1 MKRKLAMLCAAVMGM
16 TSVFGMIGCGGN
28 GNEELV
34 SEESGTGETSGKEET
49 DGAKETG
56 GEKVKLVF
64 LRVGTEPER
73 KAYWEKMVDGFMA
86 ENPDIEI
93 EYQEAP
99 AGDDF
104 ETKLNTGFASGTAPD
119 VINFTLASM
128 GTRVPLGQY
137 ASLDEYMDG
146 WEGKEDFMESALSL
160 GNINGTQYGIPV
172 IADPRILIYNKEMFE
187 EAGLDPESPPATW
200 DELREA
206 HKALIKKDGDTVVQT
221 GLGIPT
227 SGTNTQHWFSI
238 FIEQN
243 GVKNLVDDDNNTIL
257 CNTPEAIEAAEFMK
271 ELVDE
276 GAVFWN
282 ADNADENP
290 FASGKAAM
298 TFANDTSFANWNTG
312 DLEGKIAM
320 ADPISGTQ
328 QATFCGMSF
337 MFMSGE
343 TEHKEEVWK
352 FIEYVSSA
360 ESMWTRYEDLGSA
373 VLRESLKEKYIAEDP
388 EKHEAIY
395 TSIACGTGS
404 PKVAYANSV
413 YNIIGQA
420 MEQIMYDV
428 AEPEKALND
437 AAEKIQ
443 EEIDNQ

>member
-1 MKRKLAMLCAAVMGM
+1 MKRKIAMLCAAVMGM
-16 TSVFGMIGCGGN
+16 SSIFALTGCRGN

-34 SEESGTGETSGKEET
+34 SEESSAGKEDGETKTEES
-49 DGAKETG
+49 ESS

-73 KAYWEKMVDGFMA
+73 KVYWEKMVDGFMK

-99 AGDDF
+99 GGDEF

-137 ASLDEYMDG
+137 ASLDDYVEG

-172 IADPRILIYNKEMFE
+172 IADPRILLYNKAMFE
-187 EAGLDPESPPATW
+187 EAGLDPDSPPTTW
-200 DELREA
+200 EELMEA

-227 SGTNTQHWFSI
+227 SGTNTQHWFST

-243 GVKNLVDDDNNTIL
+243 GVKNIVDDGNNTIL
-257 CNTPEAIEAAEFMK
+257 CNTPEAIEATEFMK
-271 ELVDE
+271 ELADE
-276 GAVFWN
+276 GIIFWN

-298 TFANDTSFANWNTG
+298 TLANDTSFTNWNVG
-312 DLEGKIAM
+312 DLEGNIAM
-320 ADPISGTQ
+320 ADPVSGTK

-343 TEHKEEVWK
+343 TEHKDEVWK

-428 AEPEKALND
+428 ATPEEALNE
-437 AAEKIQ
+437 AADKIQ

>member
-1 MKRKLAMLCAAVMGM
+1 MGM
-16 TSVFGMIGCGGN
+16 TSVFGTIGCGYD

-34 SEESGTGETSGKEET
+34 AEETSEEE
-49 DGAKETG
+49 
-56 GEKVKLVF
+56 VKLVF
-64 LRVGTEPER
+64 LRVGTEPEK
-73 KAYWEKMVDGFMA
+73 KAYWEKMADGFME
-86 ENPDIEI
+86 ENPNIEI

-119 VINFTLASM
+119 IINFTLASM

-137 ASLDEYMDG
+137 APLDEYMEG
-146 WEGKEDFMESALSL
+146 WDGKEDFMESALSL

-187 EAGLDPESPPATW
+187 EAGLDPESPPTTW

-221 GLGIPT
+221 GLGFPT

-257 CNTPEAIEAAEFMK
+257 CNTAEAIEAAEFMK
-271 ELVDE
+271 ELADE
-276 GAVFWN
+276 GVIFWN

-290 FASGKAAM
+290 FITGKAAM
-298 TFANDTSFANWNTG
+298 TFASDSNFANWNTG

-328 QATFCGMSF
+328 QATFCGMNF

-352 FIEYVSSA
+352 FIEYVSFA
-360 ESMWTRYEDLGSA
+360 ENMWTRYEDLGTA
-373 VLRESLKEKYIAEDP
+373 VLRESLKEEYIAEDP

-428 AEPEKALND
+428 AEPEQALND

>member
-1 MKRKLAMLCAAVMGM
+1 MKRKLAMFCVAVMGM
-16 TSVFGMIGCGGN
+16 TSVFGTIGCGYD

-34 SEESGTGETSGKEET
+34 AEETSEEE
-49 DGAKETG
+49 
-56 GEKVKLVF
+56 VKLVF
-64 LRVGTEPER
+64 LRVGTEPEK
-73 KAYWEKMVDGFMA
+73 KAYWEKMADGFME
-86 ENPDIEI
+86 ENPNIEI

-119 VINFTLASM
+119 IINFTLASM

-137 ASLDEYMDG
+137 APLDEYMEG
-146 WEGKEDFMESALSL
+146 WDGKEDFMESALSL

-187 EAGLDPESPPATW
+187 EAGLDPESPPTTW

-221 GLGIPT
+221 GLGFPT

-257 CNTPEAIEAAEFMK
+257 CNTAEAIEAAEFMK
-271 ELVDE
+271 ELADE
-276 GAVFWN
+276 GVIFWN

-290 FASGKAAM
+290 FITGKAAM
-298 TFANDTSFANWNTG
+298 TFASDSNFANWNTG

-328 QATFCGMSF
+328 QATFCGMNF

-360 ESMWTRYEDLGSA
+360 ENMWTRYEDLGTA
-373 VLRESLKEKYIAEDP
+373 VLRESLKEEYIAEDP

-428 AEPEKALND
+428 AEPEQALND

>member
-1 MKRKLAMLCAAVMGM
+1 MKRKIAILCAAMMGL
-16 TSVFGMIGCGGN
+16 TSVFGMTGCGDN

-34 SEESGTGETSGKEET
+34 SEDTAAGETGDEKET
-49 DGAKETG
+49 DDTVETS

-73 KAYWEKMVDGFMA
+73 KAYWEKMVEGFEK
-86 ENPDIEI
+86 ENPNIEI

-119 VINFTLASM
+119 IINFTLASM

-137 ASLDEYMDG
+137 ASLDEYVEN
-146 WEGKEDFMESALSL
+146 WEGKDDFMESALSL

-187 EAGLDPESPPATW
+187 EAGLDPESPPTTW
-200 DELREA
+200 EELKEA
-206 HKALIKKDGDTVVQT
+206 QLALIKKDGDTVVQT

-243 GVKNLVDDDNNTIL
+243 GVKNLVDEDDDTIL

-276 GAVFWN
+276 GIIFWN

-298 TFANDTSFANWNTG
+298 TFANDTNFANWNTG

-320 ADPISGTQ
+320 ADPISGTK
-328 QATFCGMSF
+328 QATFCGMQF

-343 TEHKEEVWK
+343 TEYKDEVWK

-360 ESMWTRYEDLGSA
+360 ENMWTRYEDLGAA
-373 VLRESLKEKYIAEDP
+373 VLRESLKDKYIEEDP

-395 TSIACGTGS
+395 NSIACGTGS

-420 MEQIMYDV
+420 MEEIMYDV
-428 AEPEKALND
+428 KTPEEALNN
-437 AAEKIQ
+437 AADKIQ

>member
-1 MKRKLAMLCAAVMGM
+1 MKRKLAILCAAVMGM
-16 TSVFGMIGCGGN
+16 SSVIGFAGCGDN

-34 SEESGTGETSGKEET
+34 SEATDGEKTSDEAKTSESGDSSE
-49 DGAKETG
+49 
-56 GEKVKLVF
+56 EKVKLVF

-73 KAYWEKMVDGFMA
+73 KAYWEEMVEGFTE
-86 ENPDIEI
+86 ENPNIEI

-119 VINFTLASM
+119 IINFTLASM

-137 ASLDEYMDG
+137 APLDEYMEGWDG
-146 WEGKEDFMESALSL
+146 TEDFMESALAL
-160 GNINGTQYGIPV
+160 GNIDGTQYGIPV
-172 IADPRILIYNKEMFE
+172 IADPRILLYNKEMFE
-187 EAGLDPESPPATW
+187 EAGLDPDSPPTNW
-200 DELREA
+200 EELKAA
-206 HKALIKKDGDTVVQT
+206 HEALIKKDGDTVVQT

-243 GVKNLVDDDNNTIL
+243 GVKNLVDDDNDTIL

-271 ELVDE
+271 ELVDD
-276 GAVFWN
+276 GVIFWN
-282 ADNADENP
+282 ADNSDENP
-290 FASGKAAM
+290 FATGKAAM
-298 TFANDTSFANWNTG
+298 TFASDTSFASWNTG

-320 ADPISGTQ
+320 ANPISGAQ
-328 QATFCGMSF
+328 EATFCGMSF

-360 ESMWTRYEDLGSA
+360 ESMWTRYEELGSA

-388 EKHEAIY
+388 ETHEAIY

-428 AEPEKALND
+428 ASPEDALNS

>member
-1 MKRKLAMLCAAVMGM
+1 MGM
-16 TSVFGMIGCGGN
+16 TSVFGTIGCGFD

-34 SEESGTGETSGKEET
+34 AEETSEEE
-49 DGAKETG
+49 
-56 GEKVKLVF
+56 VKLVF
-64 LRVGTEPER
+64 LRVGTEPEK
-73 KAYWEKMVDGFMA
+73 KAYWEKMVDGFME
-86 ENPDIEI
+86 ENPNIEI

-119 VINFTLASM
+119 IINFTLASM

-137 ASLDEYMDG
+137 ASLDEYMEG
-146 WEGKEDFMESALSL
+146 WDGKEDFMESALSL

-187 EAGLDPESPPATW
+187 EAGLDPESPPTTW

-221 GLGIPT
+221 GLGLPT

-271 ELVDE
+271 ELADKGVI
-276 GAVFWN
+276 FWN

-290 FASGKAAM
+290 FITGKAAM
-298 TFANDTSFANWNTG
+298 TFASDSNFANWNTG

-328 QATFCGMSF
+328 QATFCGMNF

-360 ESMWTRYEDLGSA
+360 ENMWTRYEDLGTA
-373 VLRESLKEKYIAEDP
+373 VLRESLKEEYIAEDP

-395 TSIACGTGS
+395 TSIA
-404 PKVAYANSV
+404 
-413 YNIIGQA
+413 
-420 MEQIMYDV
+420 
-428 AEPEKALND
+428 
-437 AAEKIQ
+437 
-443 EEIDNQ
+443 

>member
-1 MKRKLAMLCAAVMGM
+1 MGM
-16 TSVFGMIGCGGN
+16 TSVFGTIGCGYD

-34 SEESGTGETSGKEET
+34 AEETSEEE
-49 DGAKETG
+49 
-56 GEKVKLVF
+56 VKLVF
-64 LRVGTEPER
+64 LRVGTEPEK
-73 KAYWEKMVDGFMA
+73 KAYWEKMADGFME
-86 ENPDIEI
+86 ENPNIEI

-119 VINFTLASM
+119 IINFTLASM

-137 ASLDEYMDG
+137 APLDEYMEG
-146 WEGKEDFMESALSL
+146 WDGKEDFMESALSL

-187 EAGLDPESPPATW
+187 EAGLDPESPPTTW

-221 GLGIPT
+221 GLGFPT

-257 CNTPEAIEAAEFMK
+257 CNTAEAIEAAEFMK
-271 ELVDE
+271 ELADE
-276 GAVFWN
+276 GVIFWN

-290 FASGKAAM
+290 FITGKAAM
-298 TFANDTSFANWNTG
+298 TFASDSNFANWNTG

-328 QATFCGMSF
+328 QATFCGMNF

-360 ESMWTRYEDLGSA
+360 ENMWTRYEDLGTA
-373 VLRESLKEKYIAEDP
+373 VLRESLKEEYIAEDP

-428 AEPEKALND
+428 AEPEQALND

>member
-1 MKRKLAMLCAAVMGM
+1 MKRKLAMLCAAVMGISSIIGM
-16 TSVFGMIGCGGN
+16 TGCGGS

-34 SEESGTGETSGKEET
+34 SEAADGEKTSDQAETGKEGE
-49 DGAKETG
+49 AS

-64 LRVGTEPER
+64 LRVGTDTEK
-73 KAYWEKMVDGFMA
+73 KAYWQKMMDGFTK
-86 ENPDIEI
+86 ENPNIEI

-119 VINFTLASM
+119 IINFTMASM

-137 ASLDEYMDG
+137 AVLDEYMEG
-146 WEGKEDFMESALSL
+146 WDGKEDFMETALAL
-160 GNINGTQYGIPV
+160 GNINGKQYGIPL

-187 EAGLDPESPPATW
+187 EAGLDPDSPPTTW
-200 DELREA
+200 EELKEA
-206 HKALIKKDGDTVVQT
+206 HEALIKKDGDTVVQT

-238 FIEQN
+238 FMEQN
-243 GVKNLVDDDNNTIL
+243 GVKNLVDDDNDTIL

-271 ELVDE
+271 ELVDD
-276 GAVFWN
+276 GVIFWN
-282 ADNADENP
+282 ADNSDENP
-290 FASGKAAM
+290 FATGKAAM
-298 TFANDTSFANWNTG
+298 TFASDIDFANWNTG

-320 ADPISGTQ
+320 ADPISGTR
-328 QATFCGMSF
+328 QATFSGMNF
-337 MFMSGE
+337 MYMSGE

-352 FIEYVSSA
+352 FIEYVSTP
-360 ESMWTRYEDLGSA
+360 ENMWTRYEDLGNA
-373 VLRESLKEKYIAEDP
+373 VMRESLKDRYVAEDP
-388 EKHEAIY
+388 ETHEAIY
-395 TSIACGTGS
+395 TSISCGTGS

-428 AEPEKALND
+428 SSPEDALNS

>member
-1 MKRKLAMLCAAVMGM
+1 
-16 TSVFGMIGCGGN
+16 
-28 GNEELV
+28 
-34 SEESGTGETSGKEET
+34 
-49 DGAKETG
+49 
-56 GEKVKLVF
+56 
-64 LRVGTEPER
+64 
-73 KAYWEKMVDGFMA
+73 
-86 ENPDIEI
+86 
-93 EYQEAP
+93 
-99 AGDDF
+99 
-104 ETKLNTGFASGTAPD
+104 
-119 VINFTLASM
+119 
-128 GTRVPLGQY
+128 
-137 ASLDEYMDG
+137 
-146 WEGKEDFMESALSL
+146 MESALSL

-187 EAGLDPESPPATW
+187 EAGLDPESPPTTW

-221 GLGIPT
+221 GLGFPT

-257 CNTPEAIEAAEFMK
+257 CNTAEAIEAAEFMK
-271 ELVDE
+271 ELADE
-276 GAVFWN
+276 GVIFWN

-290 FASGKAAM
+290 FITGKAAM
-298 TFANDTSFANWNTG
+298 TFASDSNFANWNTG

-328 QATFCGMSF
+328 QATFCGMNF

-352 FIEYVSSA
+352 FIEYVSFA
-360 ESMWTRYEDLGSA
+360 ENMWTRYEDLGTA
-373 VLRESLKEKYIAEDP
+373 VLRESLKEEYIAEDP

-428 AEPEKALND
+428 AEPEQALND

>member
-1 MKRKLAMLCAAVMGM
+1 MKRKLAMFCVAVMGM
-16 TSVFGMIGCGGN
+16 TSVFGTIGCGYD

-34 SEESGTGETSGKEET
+34 AEETSEEE
-49 DGAKETG
+49 
-56 GEKVKLVF
+56 VKLVF
-64 LRVGTEPER
+64 LRVGTEPEK
-73 KAYWEKMVDGFMA
+73 KAYWEKMADGFME
-86 ENPDIEI
+86 ENPNIEI

-119 VINFTLASM
+119 IINFTLASM

-137 ASLDEYMDG
+137 APLDEYMEG
-146 WEGKEDFMESALSL
+146 WDGKEDFMESALSL

-187 EAGLDPESPPATW
+187 EAGLDPESPPTTW

-221 GLGIPT
+221 GLGFPT

-257 CNTPEAIEAAEFMK
+257 CNTAEAIEAAEFMK
-271 ELVDE
+271 ELADE
-276 GAVFWN
+276 GVIFWN

-290 FASGKAAM
+290 FITGKAAM
-298 TFANDTSFANWNTG
+298 TFASDSNFANWNTG

-328 QATFCGMSF
+328 QATFCGMNF

-352 FIEYVSSA
+352 FIEYVSFA
-360 ESMWTRYEDLGSA
+360 ENMWTRYEDLGTA
-373 VLRESLKEKYIAEDP
+373 VLRESLKEEYIAEDP

-428 AEPEKALND
+428 AEPEQALND